1 MKTINAAVAPGSKI
15 ASLELAG
22 RRAYTRM
29 DSAGLK
35 RNERRKQR
43 HALRANLQ
51 DDISIGLR
59 EGTIHPLATV
69 VEHVTPEMPYNV
81 RHLFAVPAADS
92 FMPGPTR
99 EVKVIRKLASVR
111 KPVVETLLLAA

>member
-1 MKTINAAVAPGSKI
+1 MKTINAAVAPGSTF
-15 ASLELAG
+15 ASIELAS
-22 RRAYTRM
+22 RRAYSRM

-43 HALRANLQ
+43 HALRSTLQ
-51 DDISIGLR
+51 AEIDTGMT

-69 VEHVTPEMPYNV
+69 VEHLTPELPYNV
-81 RHLFAVPAADS
+81 RQLFAVPAADS

-99 EVKVIRKLASVR
+99 EVTVIRKRASVR
-111 KPVVETLLLAA
+111 KPIVETLLMAA

>member
-1 MKTINAAVAPGSKI
+1 MKTINAAVAPGSTF
-15 ASLELAG
+15 ASIELAG

-43 HALRANLQ
+43 HALRSTLQ
-51 DDISIGLR
+51 DEILIGMR

-69 VEHVTPEMPYNV
+69 VENVTPELPYTV